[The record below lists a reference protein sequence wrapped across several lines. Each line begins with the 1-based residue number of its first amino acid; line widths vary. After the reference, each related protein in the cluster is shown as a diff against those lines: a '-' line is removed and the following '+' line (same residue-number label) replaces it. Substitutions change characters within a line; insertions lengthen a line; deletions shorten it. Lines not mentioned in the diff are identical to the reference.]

1 MGKIILGLFL
11 VAAGATITI
20 KSEWLYQNF
29 GGFADAERYLGAG
42 GARLAYKLIGIV
54 MSIVGFLIM
63 TNLIEGVLL
72 SFVKLFIP
80 GVK

>member
-11 VAAGATITI
+11 VALGAVVTV

-42 GARLAYKLIGIV
+42 GARLAYKLIGITLSV
-54 MSIVGFLIM
+54 VGFLIM
-63 TNLIEGVLL
+63 TNLIESVLL
-72 SFVKLFIP
+72 SFARLFTP
-80 GVK
+80 GLK

>member
-20 KSEWLYQNF
+20 KSEWLYQNL

-63 TNLIEGVLL
+63 TSLIDSVLL
-72 SFVKLFIP
+72 SVLKLFTP

>member
-11 VAAGATITI
+11 VAAGAAITI